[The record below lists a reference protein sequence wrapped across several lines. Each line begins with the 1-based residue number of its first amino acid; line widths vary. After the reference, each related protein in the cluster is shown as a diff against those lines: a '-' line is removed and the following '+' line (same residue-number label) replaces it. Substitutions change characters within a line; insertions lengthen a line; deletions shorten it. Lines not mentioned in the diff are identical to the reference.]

1 MFFEAIFRC
10 CIPLFL
16 LVSLLPENT
25 SGSDLKPIRRLLV
38 IYEVSTAWP
47 GIRLIDQGIR
57 STLDPLPYKVEVY
70 QEYMDTIY
78 FPDPADQQRF
88 REFYI
93 RKYQNRRP
101 DVIITEGPS
110 PLKFM
115 VEEHNRAFPGVPI
128 IVCLPN
134 WEPGS
139 HAQVGFAGVDD
150 NISPIETLEAAF
162 HLNPAIKHVVVVG
175 GTSVID
181 VAFVNVVK
189 EKLRPYEAKYGI
201 SYLPSLS
208 MPDIVE
214 RLKNLPSDTI
224 VLFTSF
230 SKDATGSDFTS
241 GGASAIVAAAAS
253 VPVFTLGTFAFD
265 HGEVGGKLSSLEEQG
280 RAAGELAVRALN
292 GEEPSKLSR
301 VNAATTYMF
310 DWHALKRWGFRER
323 DLPPGSIVL
332 NRQPTFWELYTR
344 YVLIGLTAIVA
355 QLAVIVILIMEM
367 HRRKRSDLAVRNLSG
382 RLIYATEEERK
393 RIARELHDDIG
404 QRLSL
409 ISIGLDMARSDLST
423 NKATMLGSLDE
434 PLQQL
439 NEIVTD
445 VHNLSHQL
453 HSSKLHVLG
462 LEVALKEVCQQIM
475 RQNDLQIQFTAD
487 NIPRPLHEDLE
498 LCFYRVAQ
506 EALNNAVKHSG
517 TARVDVRITAD
528 HALLTLKIKDYGVG
542 FNLAG
547 VANGLGLATMRER
560 LKLVE
565 GDLLIDTRPGG
576 GTELTARAKLRSSL
590 QMPAAG

>member
-1 MFFEAIFRC
+1 MPA
-10 CIPLFL
+10 
-16 LVSLLPENT
+16 NT
-25 SGSDLKPIRRLLV
+25 SGTDVKPIRRLLV

-47 GIRLIDQGIR
+47 GIRLIDKGIR
-57 STLDPLPYKVEVY
+57 STLDALPYKVDVY

-115 VEEHNRAFPGVPI
+115 LEAHDRAFPGVPI

-150 NISPIETLEAAF
+150 DISPIETLEAAF

-175 GTSVID
+175 GTSAID
-181 VAFVNVVK
+181 VAIVNVVK
-189 EKLRPYEAKYGI
+189 EKLRPYEAKYGV
-201 SYLPSLS
+201 SYLQRLS

-230 SKDATGSDFTS
+230 SKDAAGSNFTS

-253 VPVFTLGTFAFD
+253 VPVFSLGTFAFD
-265 HGEVGGKLSSLEEQG
+265 HGEVGGKLSSLEEEG
-280 RAAGELAVRALN
+280 RTAGELAVRALN
-292 GEEPSKLSR
+292 GEEASKLPR
-301 VNAATTYMF
+301 VMAATTYMF
-310 DWHALKRWGFRER
+310 DWRALKRWGFRER

-332 NRQPTFWELYTR
+332 NRQPTFWELYKW
-344 YVLIGLTAIVA
+344 YVIVGLTAIVA
-355 QLAVIVILIMEM
+355 QLALIIILVMEM
-367 HRRKRSDLAVRNLSG
+367 HRRKKSDSTIKNLSG
-382 RLIYATEEERK
+382 RLINAGEEERK

-409 ISIGLDMARSDLST
+409 LSIELDGMERELPANQVAEREALSH
-423 NKATMLGSLDE
+423 S
-434 PLQQL
+434 LQQI
-439 NEIVTD
+439 NELVTD

-453 HSSKLHVLG
+453 HSSKLQMLG
-462 LEVALKEVCQQIM
+462 LPVALREIC
-475 RQNDLQIQFTAD
+475 RQVGSQHEIEIELTAD
-487 NIPRPLHEDLE
+487 DIPSPLPEDLA

-506 EALNNAVKHSG
+506 EALNNSVKHSAA
-517 TARVDVRITAD
+517 TRAEVRVAVCDG
-528 HALLTLKIKDYGVG
+528 TLKMTIKDDGTG
-542 FNLAG
+542 FDPA
-547 VANGLGLATMRER
+547 VAARGLGLATMRER
-560 LKLVE
+560 LRLVG
-565 GDLLIDTRPGG
+565 GDLVVSSKLGQ
-576 GTELTARAKLRSSL
+576 GTEVTAQARLDRSLR
-590 QMPAAG
+590 QTTAA

>member
-150 NISPIETLEAAF
+150 DISPVETLEAAF
-162 HLNPAIKHVVVVG
+162 HLRPTIKHVLVVG

-189 EKLRPYEAKYGI
+189 EKLRRYEARYGI

-230 SKDATGSDFTS
+230 SEDAAGSNFTS

-253 VPVFTLGTFAFD
+253 VPVFTLGTFALD
-265 HGEVGGKLSSLEEQG
+265 HGEVGGKLSSLQEQG

-292 GEEPSKLSR
+292 GEEPSKLPR
-301 VNAATTYMF
+301 VEAATTYMF
-310 DWHALKRWGFRER
+310 DWRALKRWGFRER
-323 DLPPGSIVL
+323 DLPPGSLVL
-332 NRQPTFWELYTR
+332 NRQPTFWELYGR
-344 YVLIGLTAIVA
+344 YVLAGLTAIVA
-355 QLAVIVILIMEM
+355 QLAVIVMLITEI
-367 HRRKRSDLAVRNLSG
+367 HRRKKSDSTIRNLSG
-382 RLIYATEEERK
+382 RLINAGEEERK

-409 ISIGLDMARSDLST
+409 V
-423 NKATMLGSLDE
+423 SLDLNVMQQDVANGATARLSLEE

-439 NEIVTD
+439 SEIITD
-445 VHNLSHQL
+445 VHDLSHQL
-453 HSSKLHVLG
+453 HSSKLQTLG
-462 LEVALKEVCQQIM
+462 LDVTINEICRQLGKQYDKEI
-475 RQNDLQIQFTAD
+475 RFTAEET
-487 NIPRPLHEDLE
+487 PRPLPEDVG

-506 EALNNAVKHSG
+506 EALSNSVKHSG
-517 TARVDVRITAD
+517 ATHIDVRLVASD
-528 HALLTLKIKDYGVG
+528 GLLRMIVEDDGCG
-542 FNLAG
+542 FDPAAA
-547 VANGLGLATMRER
+547 ANGLGLATMRER
-560 LKLVE
+560 LRLVD
-565 GDLLIDTRPGG
+565 GILVVNSMRGR
-576 GTELTARAKLRSSL
+576 GTEITAEARLNPSSTK
-590 QMPAAG
+590 AAA